1 MTRQGHTD
9 PKTGNIELRA
19 EPNDTL
25 IKEML
30 EIAIEE
36 LSEIGAESDIWL
48 VDDGKICRTHK
59 QIYTY
64 LKHRALRRPGK

>member
-9 PKTGNIELRA
+9 PATGNVELRA
-19 EPNDTL
+19 ERDETL
-25 IKEML
+25 IKKML

-64 LKHRALRRPGK
+64 LKHRALRR

>member
-9 PKTGNIELRA
+9 LTTGNGELRA
-19 EPNDTL
+19 ERDETL
-25 IKEML
+25 IKKML

-64 LKHRALRRPGK
+64 LKHRALRR

>member
-1 MTRQGHTD
+1 MTRQGYTD
-9 PKTGNIELRA
+9 LTTDNVELRA
-19 EPNDTL
+19 ERDETL
-25 IKEML
+25 IKKML

-64 LKHRALRRPGK
+64 LKHRALRR

>member
-1 MTRQGHTD
+1 MTRQGYTD
-9 PKTGNIELRA
+9 PTTGNVELRA
-19 EPNDTL
+19 ERDETL
-25 IKEML
+25 IKKML

-36 LSEIGAESDIWL
+36 LGEIGAESDIWL

-64 LKHRALRRPGK
+64 LKHRALRR

>member
-9 PKTGNIELRA
+9 PITGNVELRA
-19 EPNDTL
+19 ERDETL
-25 IKEML
+25 IKKML

-64 LKHRALRRPGK
+64 LKHRALRR